1 MQSSMQL
8 GKGHAQVFTLTH
20 QDAQASNVVV
30 SGILRV
36 HSFEARVLIDPGA
49 THSFVSPTFSI
60 RLD

>member
-1 MQSSMQL
+1 MQSDRGQ
-8 GKGHAQVFTLTH
+8 AQVFTLTH
-20 QDAQASNVVV
+20 QNAQESNIVV
-30 SGILRV
+30 SGIIQV